1 MKLALITR
9 RFPPD
14 CCGVGDYTAR
24 LAESWQQ
31 QGHEVTVFVAALE
44 KSGNRKS
51 EIRNQKESESQKFHV
66 ERIRLDAGR
75 DVRAAAEAIA
85 EAKPEQ
91 VQIEYSNYGWS
102 RWGFAFHVDALVRA
116 LRKSG
121 LQVTVALHEFPLEFL
136 QHPLHAGISV
146 VQRLHF
152 ARLVQGASE
161 VLTNTQQ
168 RVRILQRWF
177 PWRRERIHFRPNS
190 SHIPVAASG
199 AERRAALR
207 AERAPGAKV
216 VMATFGMFHPGKR
229 YEAVIEAAGVVRS
242 ELRPAVW
249 LLGDERQAQATYLE
263 KLRQQVRAS
272 QLEGAVWWSGRLA
285 PGELSAYLQAVDI
298 FVLPQPDGHLTRS
311 SAFMAA
317 AAHGLA
323 VIAVR
328 NDENQKDFAHG
339 ENVWLVAASRA
350 ELFAQA
356 IRQLADD
363 AALRAR
369 LGSNLRAL
377 YERKFAWAVAAAPQV
392 LDAGGKQRKN
402 LLEPQMN
409 TDRHR

>member
-24 LAESWQQ
+24 LAESWAR
-31 QGHEVTVFVAALE
+31 QGHEVTVFVAAE
-44 KSGNRKS
+44 GNQKS
-51 EIRNQKESESQKFHV
+51 EVRNQKELEAIRFHV
-66 ERIRLDAGR
+66 ERIRLDAVR
-75 DVRAAAEAIA
+75 DVGATAEAIA
-85 EAKPEQ
+85 AVKPEQ

-116 LRKSG
+116 LRSKG
-121 LQVTVALHEFPLEFL
+121 LPVTVALHEFPLEFL

-146 VQRLHF
+146 IQRLHF

-161 VLTNTQQ
+161 VLTNTQE
-168 RVRILQRWF
+168 RVRILRRWF

-190 SHIPVAASG
+190 SHIPVTANG

-229 YEAVIEAAGVVRS
+229 YEAVIEAAGMTRS
-242 ELRPAVW
+242 ELQPAVW
-249 LLGDERQAQATYLE
+249 LLGDERQAQAAYLE
-263 KLRQQVRAS
+263 KLRQRVRTS
-272 QLEGAVWWSGRLA
+272 QLEGAVWWSGHLA
-285 PGELSAYLQAVDI
+285 AGELSGYLQAVDI

-328 NDENQKDFAHG
+328 NEENQRDFAHG
-339 ENVWLVAASRA
+339 ENVWLVNASRA

-356 IRQLADD
+356 FRQLADD

-369 LGSNLRAL
+369 LGENLRAL
-377 YERKFAWAVAAAPQV
+377 YARKFAWEVAAAQSLEV
-392 LDAGGKQRKN
+392 RSEQSEN

-409 TDRHR
+409 ADKRR

>member
-1 MKLALITR
+1 
-9 RFPPD
+9 
-14 CCGVGDYTAR
+14 VGDYTAR

-31 QGHEVTVFVAALE
+31 QGHEVTVFAASPE
-44 KSGNRKS
+44 KSGGQKS
-51 EIRNQKESESQKFHV
+51 VVGSPEEGIQV
-66 ERIRLDAGR
+66 VRIRLDAKR
-75 DVRAAAEAIA
+75 DVRVAAEAIA
-85 EAKPEQ
+85 AAKPEQ

-116 LRKSG
+116 LRKRG
-121 LQVTVALHEFPLEFL
+121 LLVTVALHEFPLEFL

-152 ARLVQGASE
+152 ARLVLGASE
-161 VLTNTQQ
+161 VLTNTQE
-168 RVRILQRWF
+168 RVRILRRWF

-190 SHIPVAASG
+190 SHIPVAASS

-207 AERAPGAKV
+207 AERAPGAQV
-216 VMATFGMFHPGKR
+216 VLATFGMFHPGKR
-229 YEAVIEAAGVVRS
+229 YEAVIEAAGMARS

-249 LLGDERQAQATYLE
+249 LLGDERQAQTAYLE
-263 KLRQQVRAS
+263 KLRQQVRTS
-272 QLEGAVWWSGRLA
+272 QLEGSVWWSGHLA

-328 NDENQKDFAHG
+328 NVENQKDFAHG
-339 ENVWLVAASRA
+339 ENVWLVDGSRA

-356 IRQLADD
+356 FRQLASD

-377 YERKFAWAVAAAPQV
+377 YEKRFSWVVAAPPRGSVVGEAEKTSGRTAEAP
-392 LDAGGKQRKN
+392 RKR
-402 LLEPQMN
+402 M
-409 TDRHR
+409 TG

>member
-1 MKLALITR
+1 
-9 RFPPD
+9 
-14 CCGVGDYTAR
+14 VGGYTAR

-31 QGHEVTVFVAALE
+31 QGHEVTVFVA
-44 KSGNRKS
+44 SQGNQKA
-51 EIRNQKESESQKFHV
+51 EVRNQKESEAHKFHV

-75 DVRAAAEAIA
+75 DVGAAARAIA
-85 EAKPEQ
+85 AAKPEQ

-116 LRKSG
+116 LRKAG
-121 LQVTVALHEFPLEFL
+121 LPVTVALHEFPLEFL

-152 ARLVQGASE
+152 ARLVLGANE
-161 VLTNTQQ
+161 VLTNTQE
-168 RVRILQRWF
+168 RVRILRRWF
-177 PWRRERIHFRPNS
+177 PWRRERIRFRPNS

-199 AERRAALR
+199 AERQAALR
-207 AERAPGAKV
+207 AERAPGAQV

-229 YEAVIEAAGVVRS
+229 YEAVIEAASMARS

-249 LLGDERQAQATYLE
+249 LLGDERQAQDAYLE
-263 KLRQQVRAS
+263 KLRQQVRTS
-272 QLEGAVWWSGRLA
+272 QLEGSVWWSGHLA

-323 VIAVR
+323 VVAVR

-339 ENVWLVAASRA
+339 ENVWLVDASRA

-356 IRQLADD
+356 FRQLADD

-369 LGSNLRAL
+369 LGKNLRAL
-377 YERKFAWAVAAAPQV
+377 YARKFAWEVAAAPRGSAV
-392 LDAGGKQRKN
+392 DEPEKKLGRTAEAPRQR
-402 LLEPQMN
+402 M
-409 TDRHR
+409 TR

>member
-24 LAESWQQ
+24 LAESWAR
-31 QGHEVTVFVAALE
+31 QGHEVTVFVAAE
-44 KSGNRKS
+44 GNQKS
-51 EIRNQKESESQKFHV
+51 EVRNQKELEAIRFHV
-66 ERIRLDAGR
+66 ERIRLDAVR
-75 DVRAAAEAIA
+75 DVGATAEAIA
-85 EAKPEQ
+85 AVKPEQ

-116 LRKSG
+116 LRSKG
-121 LQVTVALHEFPLEFL
+121 LPVTVALHEFPLEFL

-146 VQRLHF
+146 IQRLHF

-161 VLTNTQQ
+161 VLTNTQE
-168 RVRILQRWF
+168 RVRILRRWF

-190 SHIPVAASG
+190 SHIPVTANG

-207 AERAPGAKV
+207 AERAPGAQV

-229 YEAVIEAAGVVRS
+229 YEAVIEAAGMTRS
-242 ELRPAVW
+242 ELQPAVW
-249 LLGDERQAQATYLE
+249 LLGDERQAQAAYLE
-263 KLRQQVRAS
+263 KLRQRVRTS
-272 QLEGAVWWSGRLA
+272 QLEGAVWWSGHLA
-285 PGELSAYLQAVDI
+285 AGELSGYLQAVDI

-328 NDENQKDFAHG
+328 NEENQRDFAHG
-339 ENVWLVAASRA
+339 ENVWLVNASRA

-356 IRQLADD
+356 FRQLADD

-369 LGSNLRAL
+369 LGENLRAL
-377 YERKFAWAVAAAPQV
+377 YARKFAWEVAAAQSLEV
-392 LDAGGKQRKN
+392 RSEQSEN

-409 TDRHR
+409 ADKRR